1 MNPLQEKI
9 RSKTAKIGIIG
20 FGYVGLP
27 LAVEFAKAGFKVTG
41 IDINPERVDQINKGE
56 SYLNDLTEENAKTL
70 VNNKK
75 LEATSDYGVLSRLDV
90 ILICVPTPL
99 TKMREPDISPISESC
114 QQIAKYL
121 KGGRLVILEST
132 TYPGTTTEAVLPI
145 LQSSGLIV
153 GQDFFLAF
161 SPERIDPGRKD
172 FTIKNT
178 PKIVGGV
185 TSNCTIL
192 ARTLYEQIV
201 DRVIPV
207 SSPKVAE
214 MAKLLENIYRV
225 VNIALVNELAIL
237 SDRMGIDIWEVI
249 DAASTKPFGFTPFF
263 PGPGLGGHCIPID
276 PFYLAWKARKFG
288 LNTKFIELA
297 GEINTNM
304 PYYVVSKITKALNS
318 RKKSLNSSEIL
329 ILGIAYKPDIK
340 DIRGAPAL
348 KIIELLQNEG
358 ATVKYNDP
366 YVPQLKVNGEVLDSI
381 SLKNPVLKDV
391 DCAVIVTNHSSYDYE
406 WIAKNAK
413 LIIDTRNAL
422 KKVNEGSAKIVKI

>member
-20 FGYVGLP
+20 LGYVGLP

-75 LEATSDYGVLSRLDV
+75 LEATSDYEVLSRLDV